1 MNTRDDTG
9 LNMRQSRLR
18 LLLERCLRLS
28 SLSLAIL
35 LCNSAL
41 AELEIQITRGAGNQA
56 PIAVVPFGWQGLGDA
71 PPLQVA
77 DVIAADLERSG
88 RFAPVD
94 EEDMLQTP
102 TSGVDID
109 FSDWSI
115 LGVEAVVVGKLTQT
129 GDNAYT
135 LQFQLFDVYGGEQ
148 LVGYRM
154 PASRGTLR
162 DAAHRAADMIYEELT
177 GIKGVFAT
185 QIAYVTARESPSGR
199 IYALVVSDADG
210 ENEHTI
216 LESPDPI
223 MSPAW
228 SPDSRRLAYVSFEG
242 DASSVFVQ
250 TLRTGNRVQV
260 SSRPGINGSPSF
272 SPDGRKLVLTLGGS
286 DGNLDIHVMDIA
298 SRDVKRLTTNR
309 AIDTEGSWSPDGRE
323 IYFTSD
329 RSGGPQ
335 IYRISAAGGTPER
348 VTFEGSYNARP
359 RLSPDGKKLATVH
372 MDRGNF
378 RIAVMDLDTRNLL
391 VVSTGQQDESP
402 SFAPNSDTLIYAT
415 RQGGQGVLETVSA
428 DGLVR
433 QRLAAGEGDVREPVW
448 SPFAPNR

>member
-1 MNTRDDTG
+1 MQRN
-9 LNMRQSRLR
+9 
-18 LLLERCLRLS
+18 LLLVFVQRCIRPFALTIA
-28 SLSLAIL
+28 AIL
-35 LCNSAL
+35 LCSNAL

-56 PIAVVPFGWQGLGDA
+56 PIAVVPFGWEGNEGA
-71 PPLQVA
+71 PPLDIA
-77 DVIAADLERSG
+77 GVIAADLERSG

-94 EEDMLQTP
+94 EAEMLQKP
-102 TSGVDID
+102 TSGVDVD
-109 FSDWSI
+109 FGDWSI
-115 LGVEAVVVGKLTQT
+115 LGVEAVVVGKLMQT

-154 PASRGTLR
+154 PTSRGTMR
-162 DAAHRAADMIYEELT
+162 GAAHRAADMIYEELT

-185 QIAYVTARESPSGR
+185 QIAYVTARESAQGR
-199 IYALVVSDADG
+199 SYTLIVSDADG

-216 LESPDPI
+216 MESPDPI

-242 DASSVFVQ
+242 DASSIFVQ

-260 SSRPGINGSPSF
+260 SNRPGINGSPSF
-272 SPDGRKLVLTLGGS
+272 SPDGRKLVLTLGGA
-286 DGNLDIHVMDIA
+286 DGNLDIHVMDLA
-298 SRDVKRLTTNR
+298 SREVKRLTTNR

-335 IYRISAAGGTPER
+335 IYRINAAGGTPER

-378 RIAVMDLDTRNLL
+378 RIGVMDLDKRNLL

-415 RQGGQGVLETVSA
+415 RQGAKGVLETVSA

-433 QRLAAGEGDVREPVW
+433 QRLARGEGDVREPVW
-448 SPFAPNR
+448 SRFAPDR